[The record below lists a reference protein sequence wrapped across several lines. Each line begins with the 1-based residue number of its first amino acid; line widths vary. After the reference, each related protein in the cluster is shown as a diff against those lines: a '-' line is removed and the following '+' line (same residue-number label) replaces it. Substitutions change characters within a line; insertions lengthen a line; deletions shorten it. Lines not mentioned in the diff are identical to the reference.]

1 MLQKRIGRPNRG
13 FGFNSRRERPI
24 PQTGESSPAP
34 DDNKKKSPTAVNE
47 KAAAAAPGAAA

>member
-13 FGFNSRRERPI
+13 FGFDSRRERPI

-47 KAAAAAPGAAA
+47 KAAASAPGAAA